1 MEGRIIAAKR
11 SRRASPFGQL
21 CATIIKVRVQEQS
34 SRHVDRTGKPCEPW
48 DKTDR
53 NQSESRKRALPSH
66 ETNSSL
72 PARKNQIAR
81 PLVVLA
87 IHPCNGHEVR
97 ELPRKSIEKSIHA
110 SKLSLPDAAAQPIS
124 GGIAPGK
131 APTSVHSGVL
141 LLRGVY

>member
-53 NQSESRKRALPSH
+53 NQSESRKPALPSH

-97 ELPRKSIEKSIHA
+97 ELPKEEHREEHPC
-110 SKLSLPDAAAQPIS
+110 LEAQPPRCCS
-124 GGIAPGK
+124 PADQWRHRSRKGADQR
-131 APTSVHSGVL
+131 A
-141 LLRGVY
+141 